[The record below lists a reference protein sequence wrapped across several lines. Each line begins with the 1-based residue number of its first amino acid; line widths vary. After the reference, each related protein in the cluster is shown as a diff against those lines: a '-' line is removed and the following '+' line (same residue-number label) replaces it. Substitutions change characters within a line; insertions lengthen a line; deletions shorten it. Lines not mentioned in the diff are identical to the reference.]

1 MSSDTNP
8 IDSDIRKLRASA
20 LDDALLD
27 RLDACA
33 NGQWTRLEP
42 AEIAFERSL
51 KAFAPAKL
59 PASLMASLESI
70 TAATPFP
77 NKEAKILSFPEKN
90 AAPKRSHRSGWAA
103 AAAVAICGALTA
115 LMLPH
120 GGTSSNLAGSSPV
133 ITPVPAASANALIQQ
148 DGLVPA
154 GFNSGISETRDQGV
168 VWAPN
173 KTPHRVVRVTSMD
186 KVTYTDA
193 SGRTYQIEK
202 PRVDYILV
210 PDKAD

>member
-8 IDSDIRKLRASA
+8 IDPDLRTLRAAA

-42 AEIAFERSL
+42 AELAFERSL
-51 KAFAPAKL
+51 KALAPAKL
-59 PASLMASLESI
+59 PASLMASLETI
-70 TAATPFP
+70 TAGAPFP
-77 NKEAKILSFPEKN
+77 SEEAKILTFPEKN
-90 AAPKRSHRSGWAA
+90 VATKRTHRSGWAA

-120 GGTSSNLAGSSPV
+120 GGGTNRLAHSTNIP
-133 ITPVPAASANALIQQ
+133 TPPPAASGDSAIQQ
-148 DGLVPA
+148 DRLVPA
-154 GFNSGISETRDQGV
+154 GFNSGISETRDEGV

-173 KTPHRVVRVTSMD
+173 KTPHRVVRVVSVD
-186 KVTYTDA
+186 KVTYKDA

>member
-8 IDSDIRKLRASA
+8 IDPDLRTLRAAA

-33 NGQWTRLEP
+33 NGQWTRIEP
-42 AEIAFERSL
+42 AELAFERSL
-51 KAFAPAKL
+51 KALAPAKL
-59 PASLMASLESI
+59 PAALMASLETI
-70 TAATPFP
+70 TAAAPFP
-77 NKEAKILSFPEKN
+77 IEEAKILSFPEKN
-90 AAPKRSHRSGWAA
+90 SAPRRSHRSGWAA

-120 GGTSSNLAGSSPV
+120 GGTTNRVADSTTITAPAPSSSGN
-133 ITPVPAASANALIQQ
+133 SAIQQ
-148 DGLVPA
+148 DRLVPA
-154 GFNSGISETRDQGV
+154 GFNSGISETRDEGV
-168 VWAPN
+168 VWSPD
-173 KTPHRVVRVTSMD
+173 KTPHRVVRVVSMD
-186 KVTYTDA
+186 KVTYKDA